1 MMFFD
6 SSSLNL
12 LLFEKEKKKKKKKK
26 KKKDRENVS
35 RHVNELRK
43 ETGAELIR
51 LVSVQGDSLV

>member
-1 MMFFD
+1 MMFLD

-12 LLFEKEKKKKKKKK
+12 LLFEKEKK